1 MSPVVTRDGM
11 NFEDLVAESQATA
24 ESNPFG
30 GFSFV
35 ASKSLLEDD
44 DAFMLDDA

>member
-1 MSPVVTRDGM
+1 MTGYS
-11 NFEDLVAESQATA
+11 AS

-35 ASKSLLEDD
+35 ASKSLLDD
-44 DAFMLDDA
+44 DEFMLDI